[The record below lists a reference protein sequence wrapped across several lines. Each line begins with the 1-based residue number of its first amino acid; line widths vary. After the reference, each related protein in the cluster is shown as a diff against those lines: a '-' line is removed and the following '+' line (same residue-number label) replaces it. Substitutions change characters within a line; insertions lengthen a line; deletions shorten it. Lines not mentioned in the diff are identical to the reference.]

1 MDRRMEVAGEMQVDM
16 EVDHILNTQLHGL
29 STEGKRARSVFSFA
43 TTLDLVVIAISCLAA
58 IIAGGLNPLLTVL
71 YGQLVG
77 SFSAFQHGSIE
88 ATTLRADIASF
99 SLYFVYLGVAM
110 FVAVYATTVG
120 FYYSGERITRSLRR
134 AYLRTVISQ
143 NIAFFDTLG
152 AGELTTHIT
161 SDITLIQEGI
171 TGNLSFALTAA
182 ATFVSAFVIAFV
194 EYWKLAL
201 VLSSTVVVLTITGVF
216 GVALPVKWTK
226 QSMACYS
233 SGATLAEEAISAIK
247 HVTAFG
253 IQEQLAERYASHLK
267 RAERPGF
274 KAGVMTALM
283 NSLSNAI
290 PYLSYALS
298 FWEGSRLL
306 VAGEM
311 SVPAVTTSTLA
322 IVIGAWAI
330 GRVAPNAK
338 AFISSMASATVILD
352 SIARQSPQ
360 DPLSDVGK
368 QLKSDNLDITF
379 RDVQLIYP
387 SRREVTVLDAFD
399 LVIPA
404 AKTTAIIG
412 ESGCG
417 KSSVIGL
424 LQRFY
429 SPTKGQIRKFA
440 TLFVDCVAADYVGH
454 AKCSVA
460 STSTP

>member
-1 MDRRMEVAGEMQVDM
+1 MDATRQD
-16 EVDHILNTQLHGL
+16 ILDQQLQGL
-29 STEGKRARSVFSFA
+29 STVGKRARTVFTFA
-43 TTLDLVVIAISCLAA
+43 STLDLILITISCLAA

-77 SFSAFQHGSIE
+77 SFNAFQNGSIE
-88 ATTLRADIASF
+88 ASTLRANIAEF
-99 SLYFVYLGVAM
+99 TLYFVYLGIAM
-110 FVAVYATTVG
+110 FVSVYITTVG
-120 FYYSGERITRSLRR
+120 FYYSGERITRNLRR
-134 AYLRTVISQ
+134 AYLKTIISQ

-152 AGELTTHIT
+152 TGELTTRIT

-171 TGNLSFALTAA
+171 TGNLSFSLTAA
-182 ATFVSAFVIAFV
+182 ATFISAFVIAFV

-201 VLSSTVVVLTITGVF
+201 VLSCTVVVLTVTGVF

-226 QSMACYS
+226 QSLACYS
-233 SGATLAEEAISAIK
+233 SGATVAEEAISSIK

-253 IQEQLAERYASHLK
+253 IQEKLALRYDSHLK
-267 RAERPGF
+267 AAEGPGF
-274 KAGVMTALM
+274 KAGVMMALM

-298 FWEGSRLL
+298 FWEGSRLIA
-306 VAGEM
+306 AGEM
-311 SVPAVTTSTLA
+311 SVPGVTTTTLA
-322 IVIGAWAI
+322 IVIGAWAV

-338 AFISSMASATVILD
+338 AFVSSMASATVILD

-360 DPLSDVGK
+360 DPLSDHGK
-368 QLKSDNLDITF
+368 RLKNDNLDINF
-379 RDVQLIYP
+379 RGVQLIYP
-387 SRREVTVLDAFD
+387 SRQEVTVLEGFD

-404 AKTTAIIG
+404 CKTTAIIG

-429 SPTKGQIRKFA
+429 SPTKGQICKFA
-440 TLFVDCVAADYVGH
+440 AISILRPSTDPV
-454 AKCSVA
+454 KCSA
-460 STSTP
+460 KTTSIH